1 MPPRWRALKI
11 PDSGPAAALLDD
23 GPPWVR
29 VKLVFWEDPL
39 VVRVRACHD
48 RRN

>member
-1 MPPRWRALKI
+1 V
-11 PDSGPAAALLDD
+11 ALLDN

-39 VVRVRACHD
+39 VGEG
-48 RRN
+48 